1 MGKANIGLRSVV
13 LVTGV
18 ALAAAACGGSSG
30 GSTGT
35 GEGDNASGGQ
45 KGGTLTFLDSAKEFN
60 HIDPQRNYTGEDLA
74 FFGGYM

>member
-30 GSTGT
+30 GGGT
-35 GEGDNASGGQ
+35 GGNTGAGGGGK
-45 KGGTLTFLDSAKEFN
+45 KGGTITFLDSAKQFN
-60 HIDPQRNYTGEDLA
+60 HLDPQRNYT
-74 FFGGYM
+74 